1 MSSPKPRIVLAAGA
15 WHLASCYD
23 ALREALHSRGWKT
36 DSVDYPSVGA
46 EPPTKGLDD
55 DAAALR
61 SVIERLADDGEQIV
75 LVVHSY
81 GGLVGANAVKGLGYH
96 QRREQGLPGGVIM
109 YVYMAAFV
117 APIGASIRQM
127 FGGEFLPWMR
137 LEEGRVHPENPKEI
151 FYHDVSGEA
160 LTKSLDTLKHQSA
173 VIFDGIVTNEPW
185 HDIATMYFFCTEDKA
200 IPIPIQE
207 EMARR
212 LGPDALQYHCN
223 ASHSPFLS
231 KVDETVKGLEYA
243 AEEGVKKVAKA

>member
-1 MSSPKPRIVLAAGA
+1 MSSPKPRIVLAPGA
-15 WHLASCYD
+15 WHSASCYD
-23 ALREALHSRGWKT
+23 DLREALHSRGWKT

-61 SVIERLADDGEQIV
+61 NVLQRLVDDGEQIV

-96 QRREQGLPGGVIM
+96 QRCEQGLPGGVIM

-117 APIGASIRQM
+117 APVGASIRQM
-127 FGGEFLPWMR
+127 LGGEFLPWMKV
-137 LEEGRVHPENPKEI
+137 EKGRVRPENPKEI
-151 FYHDVSGEA
+151 FYHDVSGEG
-160 LTKSLDTLKHQSA
+160 LTKSLNTLKHQSE
-173 VIFDGIVTNEPW
+173 VVFDGIVTNEPW
-185 HDIATMYFFCTEDKA
+185 HDIATMYFLCTEDKA
-200 IPIPIQE
+200 IPITIQE
-207 EMARR
+207 EMAGR
-212 LGPDALQYHCN
+212 LGPDVLQYRCN

-231 KVDETVKGLEYA
+231 RVDETVKGLEYA